1 MRGSGRRIWADLPR
15 RTPFYIFTAF
25 VFTYGTTV
33 LHSSRDLL
41 LVRDGPAFRVSL
53 GSPRAQADISLR
65 GGHDGGVRLCLL
77 RAVEHRSIRLDFSC
91 HRTLACPA
99 RHDVGPAGG
108 VDRRMRPAAAALQR
122 LLARLPLSSIT
133 PGCPAPLIATAPCRH
148 RFGLC
153 HRRLYPL
160 LRGGQRR
167 HDKSF
172 CPIAPTATSR
182 KRWPTVRRPGGP
194 AETKDRRRALRRRG
208 FGTIYPR

>member
-122 LLARLPLSSIT
+122 LLARLPSLLDHPRRPGATDRHGTLPSPVRAMSSPSISSS
-133 PGCPAPLIATAPCRH
+133 A
-148 RFGLC
+148 
-153 HRRLYPL
+153 RRSASS
-160 LRGGQRR
+160 RQ
-167 HDKSF
+167 SF